1 MAEYL
6 LNNLTKIR
14 FGRNARIGPHTED
27 LITIKRTMRMK
38 TILWTETVHLFYFK
52 QMQLAK
58 DTSSE

>member
-14 FGRNARIGPHTED
+14 FGRNASNA
-27 LITIKRTMRMK
+27 M
-38 TILWTETVHLFYFK
+38 FYFK